1 MVLKNGYFKR
11 IKLAD
16 LWVQRLNK
24 SYSFMQLTDNDI
36 VIGVYLSNN
45 QNNIVILTEQGL
57 ITNYSELDINLYGT
71 KEKESKEYIYR

>member
-1 MVLKNGYFKR
+1 
-11 IKLAD
+11 
-16 LWVQRLNK
+16 
-24 SYSFMQLTDNDI
+24 MQLTDNDI